1 MKKRSY
7 FLTAFLL
14 FAGIFNTWA
23 YDGDGSAATPYQIK
37 TVEDLKTLATEVNE
51 GNAYSGKFFELT
63 TDLDLE
69 EAEWTRIGNDKKL
82 FSGTFDG
89 KGHSISNFKIS
100 ESSTATDGT
109 QNGVGL
115 FGGLGKPNHKRG
127 KRNKQ
132 ATECRCLGRNNNRR
146 CKNRKLRRDELNAD
160 DGRGFRTF
168 WFYYR

>member
-115 FGGLGKPNHKRG
+115 FGGLGGPLKNLIIKG
-127 KRNKQ
+127 ANVTNKQ
-132 ATECRCLGRNNNRR
+132 QNVAVLAGTITADAKIENC
-146 CKNRKLRRDELNAD
+146 NAD